1 MGQLIYDSSLV
12 IDLGDRML
20 AHLQVAIAL
29 KLHSHEGFL
38 FSWRQDTGGESGR
51 GSIWIHP
58 DISVLF
64 RFTDRLTPTLNPR
77 WVDALVS
84 SANSAEGMSCLPE
97 PGALPAGA
105 VPPAA
110 PPAAPRNR

>member
-1 MGQLIYDSSLV
+1 MGQLIYDSSLHINV
-12 IDLGDRML
+12 SDRML
-20 AHLQVAIAL
+20 AHLQVAIAV

-38 FSWRQDTGGESGR
+38 FSWRNDTDGDGGR
-51 GSIWIHP
+51 GSIWMHP
-58 DISVLF
+58 DISILF
-64 RFTDRLTPTLNPR
+64 RFTDRLTQTLNPR

-105 VPPAA
+105 VPSATPH
-110 PPAAPRNR
+110 AAPRNR